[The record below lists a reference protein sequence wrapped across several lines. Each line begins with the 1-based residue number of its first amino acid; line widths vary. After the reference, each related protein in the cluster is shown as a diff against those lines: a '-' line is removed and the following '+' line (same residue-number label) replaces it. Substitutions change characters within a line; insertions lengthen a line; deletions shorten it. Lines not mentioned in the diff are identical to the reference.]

1 MPVPTTKVYIGFDLA
16 ASGGNLFT
24 LNDTVKGKLDS
35 AYVLGGDVLTDVTQ
49 YVASVS
55 VDRGKSRELDRYTA
69 GHASVT
75 LHNDSRI
82 FDPFNTSS
90 IYYSQILPRKP
101 IAIETNGDRVFTG
114 FIDDWDLTYDVS
126 GKSFASVSAVDGFL
140 RLSAAELD
148 SFITTSQLSSDRIT
162 AILNRPEVAWPIA
175 NRSIETGLT
184 TLQADVVPENTN
196 ALQYLQLIETTEN
209 GKFFVDSSGIVTF
222 KNRTTVPPTYFPVV
236 FSDEL
241 SGDITR
247 TNLVTNPSFET
258 NTTNYNSAQS
268 GGVTRSTDFALTGIA
283 SAKITMSSTTDS
295 NAFNLASSA
304 HSYAATGVYTASAYF
319 YIPVGSTLV
328 GRTITLTA
336 EGGTATVSVQ
346 SSSPATLV
354 AGQWVRASQ
363 RVNCTVIGTK
373 ALVWRLSGTLST
385 AVGQTIYMDSV
396 LEEQSDSLSDY
407 FDGSF
412 FGAQWTGTANASTS
426 LIPLTSYVPYTNIGV
441 VYGSE
446 NLYNRVTIT
455 RAGST
460 SPQIA
465 DSLASQDKYG
475 VAAYSID
482 GVLLTS
488 DTEALA
494 LAEYLVGLY
503 DEPELRI
510 NEVTVVLHDK
520 TPTQVDNLLNIEIAD
535 VVNVI
540 FTPNQIGE
548 AINQYAIVTGIK
560 NNIGIDRHELTFELG
575 SVSAFPLILDNPI
588 YGRLG
593 GSLPVYDST
602 TTAYDAA
609 LINYDGSE
617 QFGYVLAY

>member
-1 MPVPTTKVYIGFDLA
+1 MPVPVTNVYIGFDLA

-24 LNDTVKGKLDS
+24 LDDTTKGVLDS
-35 AYVLGGDVLTDVTQ
+35 VYVLGGDVLTDVTE

-75 LHNDSRI
+75 MHNDSRI
-82 FDPFNTSS
+82 FDPFNASS

-101 IAIETNGDRVFTG
+101 IVIETNGERVFTG

-148 SFITTSQLSSDRIT
+148 SFTATSQLSSERIT

-184 TLQADVVPENTN
+184 TLQADVVPENAN
-196 ALQYLQLIETTEN
+196 ALQYLQLVETTEN
-209 GKFFVDSSGIVTF
+209 GQLFVDRSGAVTF
-222 KNRTTVPPTYFPVV
+222 KNRVTIPPLTTTV
-236 FSDEL
+236 
-241 SGDITR
+241 I
-247 TNLVTNPSFET
+247 
-258 NTTNYNSAQS
+258 
-268 GGVTRSTDFALTGIA
+268 FADDATANGIA
-283 SAKITMSSTTDS
+283 
-295 NAFNLASSA
+295 
-304 HSYAATGVYTASAYF
+304 
-319 YIPVGSTLV
+319 
-328 GRTITLTA
+328 
-336 EGGTATVSVQ
+336 
-346 SSSPATLV
+346 
-354 AGQWVRASQ
+354 
-363 RVNCTVIGTK
+363 
-373 ALVWRLSGTLST
+373 
-385 AVGQTIYMDSV
+385 
-396 LEEQSDSLSDY
+396 
-407 FDGSF
+407 
-412 FGAQWTGTANASTS
+412 
-426 LIPLTSYVPYTNIGV
+426 YTNIGV

-455 RAGST
+455 RAGGT
-460 SPQIA
+460 PQVA
-465 DSLASQDKYG
+465 DSLSSQNAYG
-475 VAAYSID
+475 IAAFSLD

-488 DTEALA
+488 DAIALE

-510 NEVTVVLHDK
+510 NEITVNLHDK
-520 TPTQVDNLLNIEIAD
+520 TSQEVDDLLTIEIAD

-540 FTPNQIGE
+540 FTPNQVGAPID
-548 AINQYAIVTGIK
+548 QFAIVTGIK
-560 NNIGIDRHELTFELG
+560 NNIGIDRHELTFNLG

-593 GSLPVYDST
+593 GSLPIYDSA
-602 TTAYDAA
+602 TTAYDAP

-617 QFGYVLAY
+617 QFGYVLAF

>member
-1 MPVPTTKVYIGFDLA
+1 MAVPDTKVFIGFDLA
-16 ASGGNLFT
+16 ASGGNLLT
-24 LNDTVKGKLDS
+24 LNDTTKGKLNS
-35 AYVLGGDVLTDVTQ
+35 TYVLGGDVLTDVTQ

-55 VDRGKSRELDRYTA
+55 VNRGKSRELDRYTA
-69 GHASVT
+69 GNASVT
-75 LHNDSRI
+75 LHNDTRI

-114 FIDDWDLTYDVS
+114 FIDDWDLSYDIS

-148 SFITTSQLSSDRIT
+148 SFTATSQLSSDRIT

-175 NRSIETGLT
+175 NRAIATGLT
-184 TLQADVVPENTN
+184 TLQADVVPENSN
-196 ALQYLQLIETTEN
+196 ALQYLQLVETTEN
-209 GKFFVDSSGIVTF
+209 GRFFIDRSGAVTF
-222 KNRTTVPPTYFPVV
+222 KNRLTIPPLTSTVT
-236 FSDEL
+236 
-241 SGDITR
+241 
-247 TNLVTNPSFET
+247 
-258 NTTNYNSAQS
+258 
-268 GGVTRSTDFALTGIA
+268 FADDA
-283 SAKITMSSTTDS
+283 
-295 NAFNLASSA
+295 
-304 HSYAATGVYTASAYF
+304 
-319 YIPVGSTLV
+319 
-328 GRTITLTA
+328 
-336 EGGTATVSVQ
+336 
-346 SSSPATLV
+346 
-354 AGQWVRASQ
+354 
-363 RVNCTVIGTK
+363 
-373 ALVWRLSGTLST
+373 
-385 AVGQTIYMDSV
+385 
-396 LEEQSDSLSDY
+396 
-407 FDGSF
+407 
-412 FGAQWTGTANASTS
+412 TANA
-426 LIPLTSYVPYTNIGV
+426 IGYTNIGV

-455 RAGST
+455 RAGGT
-460 SPQIA
+460 PQVA
-465 DSLASQDKYG
+465 DSLASQNLYG
-475 VAAYSID
+475 IAAYSID
-482 GVLLTS
+482 GVLLTT

-510 NEVTVVLHDK
+510 NEITVNLHDK
-520 TPTQVDNLLNIEIAD
+520 TSTQVDNLLNIEIAD

-540 FTPNQIGE
+540 FTPNRIGT

-560 NNIGIDRHELTFELG
+560 NNIGIDRHELTFDLG

-593 GSLPVYDST
+593 GSLPVYDSS

>member
-1 MPVPTTKVYIGFDLA
+1 MAVPVTNVFIGFDLA

-24 LNDTVKGKLDS
+24 LDDTTKGLLDS
-35 AYVLGGDVLTDVTQ
+35 VYVLGGDVLTDVTE

-75 LHNDSRI
+75 MHNDSRI
-82 FDPFNTSS
+82 FDPFNASS

-101 IAIETNGDRVFTG
+101 IVIETNGERVFTG

-148 SFITTSQLSSDRIT
+148 SFTATSQLSSERIT

-184 TLQADVVPENTN
+184 TLQADVVPENAN
-196 ALQYLQLIETTEN
+196 ALQYLQLVETTEN
-209 GKFFVDSSGIVTF
+209 GQLFVDRSGAVTF
-222 KNRTTVPPTYFPVV
+222 KNRVTIPPLTTTV
-236 FSDEL
+236 
-241 SGDITR
+241 I
-247 TNLVTNPSFET
+247 
-258 NTTNYNSAQS
+258 
-268 GGVTRSTDFALTGIA
+268 FADDATANGIA
-283 SAKITMSSTTDS
+283 
-295 NAFNLASSA
+295 
-304 HSYAATGVYTASAYF
+304 
-319 YIPVGSTLV
+319 
-328 GRTITLTA
+328 
-336 EGGTATVSVQ
+336 
-346 SSSPATLV
+346 
-354 AGQWVRASQ
+354 
-363 RVNCTVIGTK
+363 
-373 ALVWRLSGTLST
+373 
-385 AVGQTIYMDSV
+385 
-396 LEEQSDSLSDY
+396 
-407 FDGSF
+407 
-412 FGAQWTGTANASTS
+412 
-426 LIPLTSYVPYTNIGV
+426 YTNIGV

-455 RAGST
+455 RAGGT
-460 SPQIA
+460 PQVA
-465 DSLASQDKYG
+465 DSLSSQNAYG
-475 VAAYSID
+475 IAAFSLD

-488 DTEALA
+488 DAIALE

-510 NEVTVVLHDK
+510 NEITVNLHDK
-520 TPTQVDNLLNIEIAD
+520 TSQEVDDLLTIEIAD

-540 FTPNQIGE
+540 FTPNQVGAPID
-548 AINQYAIVTGIK
+548 QFAIVTGIK
-560 NNIGIDRHELTFELG
+560 NNIGIDRHELTFNLG

-593 GSLPVYDST
+593 GSLPIYDSS

-617 QFGYVLAY
+617 QFGYVLAF

>member
-1 MPVPTTKVYIGFDLA
+1 MPVPVTNVYIGFDLA

-24 LNDTVKGKLDS
+24 LDDTTKGVLDS
-35 AYVLGGDVLTDVTQ
+35 VYVLGGDVLTDVTE

-75 LHNDSRI
+75 MHNDSRI
-82 FDPFNTSS
+82 FDPFNASS

-101 IAIETNGDRVFTG
+101 IVIETNGERVFTG

-148 SFITTSQLSSDRIT
+148 SFTATSQLSSERIT

-184 TLQADVVPENTN
+184 TLQADVVPENAN
-196 ALQYLQLIETTEN
+196 ALQYLQLVETTEN
-209 GKFFVDSSGIVTF
+209 GQLFVDRSGAVTF
-222 KNRTTVPPTYFPVV
+222 KNRVTIPPLTTTV
-236 FSDEL
+236 
-241 SGDITR
+241 I
-247 TNLVTNPSFET
+247 
-258 NTTNYNSAQS
+258 
-268 GGVTRSTDFALTGIA
+268 FADDATANGIA
-283 SAKITMSSTTDS
+283 
-295 NAFNLASSA
+295 
-304 HSYAATGVYTASAYF
+304 
-319 YIPVGSTLV
+319 
-328 GRTITLTA
+328 
-336 EGGTATVSVQ
+336 
-346 SSSPATLV
+346 
-354 AGQWVRASQ
+354 
-363 RVNCTVIGTK
+363 
-373 ALVWRLSGTLST
+373 
-385 AVGQTIYMDSV
+385 
-396 LEEQSDSLSDY
+396 
-407 FDGSF
+407 
-412 FGAQWTGTANASTS
+412 
-426 LIPLTSYVPYTNIGV
+426 YTNIGV

-455 RAGST
+455 RAGGT
-460 SPQIA
+460 PQVA
-465 DSLASQDKYG
+465 DSLSSQNAYG
-475 VAAYSID
+475 IAAFSLD

-488 DTEALA
+488 DAIALE

-510 NEVTVVLHDK
+510 NEITVNLHDK
-520 TPTQVDNLLNIEIAD
+520 TSQEVDDLLTIEIAD

-540 FTPNQIGE
+540 FTPNQVGAPID
-548 AINQYAIVTGIK
+548 QYAIVTGIK
-560 NNIGIDRHELTFELG
+560 NNIGIDRHELTFNLG

-593 GSLPVYDST
+593 GSLPIYDSA

-617 QFGYVLAY
+617 QFGYVLAF

>member
-1 MPVPTTKVYIGFDLA
+1 MSVPATKVYIGFDLA

-24 LNDTVKGKLDS
+24 LNDATKGKLNS
-35 AYVLGGDVLTDVTQ
+35 VYVLGGDVLTDVTQ

-101 IAIETNGDRVFTG
+101 IAIETNGVRVFTG

-148 SFITTSQLSSDRIT
+148 GFTATSQLSSDRIT
-162 AILNRPEVAWPIA
+162 AVLNKPEVAWPIA
-175 NRSIETGLT
+175 SRSIATGLT
-184 TLQADVVPENTN
+184 TLQADVVSENTN
-196 ALQYLQLIETTEN
+196 ALQYLQLVETTEN
-209 GKFFVDSSGIVTF
+209 GQLFMNKSGAVTF
-222 KNRTTVPPTYFPVV
+222 KNRVTIPPLTSTVV
-236 FSDEL
+236 FAD
-241 SGDITR
+241 
-247 TNLVTNPSFET
+247 
-258 NTTNYNSAQS
+258 
-268 GGVTRSTDFALTGIA
+268 
-283 SAKITMSSTTDS
+283 DS
-295 NAFNLASSA
+295 
-304 HSYAATGVYTASAYF
+304 
-319 YIPVGSTLV
+319 
-328 GRTITLTA
+328 
-336 EGGTATVSVQ
+336 
-346 SSSPATLV
+346 
-354 AGQWVRASQ
+354 
-363 RVNCTVIGTK
+363 
-373 ALVWRLSGTLST
+373 
-385 AVGQTIYMDSV
+385 
-396 LEEQSDSLSDY
+396 
-407 FDGSF
+407 
-412 FGAQWTGTANASTS
+412 TANA
-426 LIPLTSYVPYTNIGV
+426 IGYTNIGV

-455 RAGST
+455 RASG
-460 SPQIA
+460 SPQVA
-465 DSLASQDKYG
+465 DSLASQNKYG
-475 VAAYSID
+475 VSAYSID

-494 LAEYLVGLY
+494 LAGYLVGLY

-510 NEVTVVLHDK
+510 NEVTVNLHDK
-520 TPTQVDNLLNIEIAD
+520 TSTQVSNLLGIEIAD
-535 VVNVI
+535 VVQVV
-540 FTPNQIGE
+540 FTPNRVGS

-560 NNIGIDRHELTFELG
+560 NNMGIDRHELTLDLG
-575 SVSAFPLILDNPI
+575 SVSSFPLILDNPI

-593 GSLPVYDST
+593 GSLPTYDSS
-602 TTAYDAA
+602 TTAYDAP